1 MEFQT
6 ICLNETCLNDI
17 CSYHK
22 LFPVSFTTVRCDT
35 VSSTKSSAAVLT
47 AVSSAV
53 GTYKR
58 RYDLQFYDERSGS
71 KLAPKLAAV
80 YLLVITPAPPIPNR
94 TLLLYI
100 LVYSRRTL
108 ISKITVFFEWDFSDT
123 NFPWLSGL
131 LYQTLIFIQN

>member
-1 MEFQT
+1 MEFQI
-6 ICLNETCLNDI
+6 ICLNETWLNDI
-17 CSYHK
+17 CFDHK
-22 LFPVSFTTVRCDT
+22 LFPVSFTTVRSYT

-58 RYDLQFYDERSGS
+58 RYDLQVYNERSGL

-80 YLLVITPAPPIPNR
+80 YLLITPPLSIPNR
-94 TLLLYI
+94 TLFLYI
-100 LVYSRRTL
+100 LVHSRRNL
-108 ISKITVFFEWDFSDT
+108 MSKITMFFEWDFIAT